1 MTVIDMRGAQRD
13 ERGNLTGWG
22 SGYVPPRPHLGNV
35 PTQDIPS
42 FVTDIKR
49 EILKA
54 VRDGGVVTRH
64 DIARAVEKKKTTW
77 LINHIEELVKLG
89 RLVKLASVWKNGVT
103 MYYYAVPEQ
112 THATA
117 N

>member
-1 MTVIDMRGAQRD
+1 MR
-13 ERGNLTGWG
+13 
-22 SGYVPPRPHLGNV
+22 NV
-35 PTQDIPS
+35 PTQELPS

-49 EILKA
+49 DIIAA
-54 VRDGGVVTRH
+54 VRAGGVVTRC
-64 DIARAVEKKKTTW
+64 DIARAVGKKKTTW

-112 THATA
+112 AHETA